1 MTLKGKKDEVQQL
14 REGGWT
20 YLKIAEKYQVTKQ
33 AVHYFCIHHGL
44 STYKSGGLNKEKLY
58 ELSRADYKLTL
69 KDKMALLENITNRQI
84 ADYFLYLSGFSLRDI
99 AVRQQCC
106 LDDVEDNIRKMTNIS
121 QHAEMVA
128 VIQEIFSWF
137 FV

>member
-1 MTLKGKKDEVQQL
+1 MTLRGKKDEVQQL
-14 REGGWT
+14 REEGWT
-20 YLKIAEKYQVTKQ
+20 YQKLAEKYQVTKQ
-33 AVHYFCIHHGL
+33 AVHYFCVYNGL
-44 STYKSGGLNKEKLY
+44 SSLKPGGLNKASLY
-58 ELSRADYKLTL
+58 ELSRAEHKLTL

-121 QHAEMVA
+121 KHTEMVA
-128 VIQEIFSWF
+128 VIQEIFS
-137 FV
+137 